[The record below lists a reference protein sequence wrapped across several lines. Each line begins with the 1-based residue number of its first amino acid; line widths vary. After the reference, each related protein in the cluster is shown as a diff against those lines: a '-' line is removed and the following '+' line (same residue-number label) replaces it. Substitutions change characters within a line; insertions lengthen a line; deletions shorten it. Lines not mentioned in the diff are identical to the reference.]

1 MCCHLV
7 ADRQVFCFV
16 LRSCAQGRTSLFD
29 SEYHLPLKLQ
39 RLSSLK
45 MECGCLRQTV
55 PAMNPSSLGRFILFD
70 ALAMTRSAERARKSE
85 MTACTHTE
93 NNVQILQITF
103 NLCNISFR
111 VADHPE
117 LIRCVGWHSTQ
128 PNVLRGN
135 SLHPLTCLGRIHRVY
150 TAVLWR
156 TVSGLNLGA

>member
-1 MCCHLV
+1 M

-16 LRSCAQGRTSLFD
+16 LRSCAQGRTSHFD
-29 SEYHLPLKLQ
+29 SEYHLPFELQ
-39 RLSSLK
+39 RSSSPK

-55 PAMNPSSLGRFILFD
+55 PAMTPTSLGRFILSD
-70 ALAMTRSAERARKSE
+70 TLALTWSAEPIQLE

-93 NNVQILQITF
+93 NNVHILQITF
-103 NLCNISFR
+103 NLCNISLR

-117 LIRCVGWHSTQ
+117 LIRCVEWHSTQ

-135 SLHPLTCLGRIHRVY
+135 SLHPLTCLRRIHRVY

-156 TVSGLNLGA
+156 TVSRLNLGA